1 MPNWKLPTITFF
13 LKGVSRCSSSFVAE
27 GWGIPTDS
35 SNFVA
40 TLTAFIAFHIFQ
52 FQHGAWENSRE
63 QAPPMQAQLAK
74 SLVGLAAASG
84 GGCGA

>member
-1 MPNWKLPTITFF
+1 MPTITFF
-13 LKGVSRCSSSFVAE
+13 LQGVSRCSSPFVAE

-35 SNFVA
+35 SNFVV
-40 TLTAFIAFHIFQ
+40 TLTAFLAVHISQ

-63 QAPPMQAQLAK
+63 QSPPMQAQLAK